1 MKTRGRPR
9 KSGKRTTSGRLSRAK
24 DARYDHGTDRAIER
38 RIAYRGNG
46 YDAIGRAYERGLLGR
61 GDDGKPTE
69 EAKAMLNMARSLNRA
84 YWCEYEVGR
93 TGCTLGKHG
102 ATTLHFGPPIRG
114 LDDPAQE
121 RWLNAMLADIHWTE
135 RKVFDELVLDHF
147 PDHGP
152 GWLDRIIDGSPL
164 ARDVKFL
171 STAVE
176 VLSRMIVDRFREV
189 A

>member
-1 MKTRGRPR
+1 MARPR
-9 KSGKRTTSGRLSRAK
+9 KSGKRTSNGRLSRAK

-38 RIAYRGNG
+38 KVQYRGNG

-61 GDDGKPTE
+61 GEDGKPTE
-69 EAKAMLNMARSLNRA
+69 MAKGLLNMARSLSRA
-84 YWCEYEVGR
+84 YWCEYEVGHE
-93 TGCTLGKHG
+93 GCTLGQQG
-102 ATTLHFGPPIRG
+102 ATTVHFGPPIRG

-121 RWLNAMLADIHWTE
+121 RWLNAMLARIHWTE

-152 GWLDRIIDGSPL
+152 AWLDRIIGGCPI

-171 STAVE
+171 ATALE
-176 VLSRMIVDRFREV
+176 ALSRMVVDRIPER